1 MKGLK
6 WLYLAIYSAFVL
18 LTIAMSAIT
27 ETGSLVIYFQMVILL
42 IPSFVLM
49 SDLIGKVRHV
59 TFSIIGI
66 IALLPVLADAHKF
79 SGFSVV
85 TQAMYALFLPM
96 LVYLAINLYGSRG
109 ADT

>member
-6 WLYLAIYSAFVL
+6 WLYLVIYLAFVL
-18 LTIAMSAIT
+18 STIIMSSIS
-27 ETGSLVIYFQMVILL
+27 ETGSVVIYFQMVILL
-42 IPSFVLM
+42 IPSFVLV

-59 TFSIIGI
+59 TFSFIGI

-85 TQAMYALFLPM
+85 SQAMYALFLPM
-96 LVYLAINLYGSRG
+96 LVYLAINLYGSRD
-109 ADT
+109 ANT